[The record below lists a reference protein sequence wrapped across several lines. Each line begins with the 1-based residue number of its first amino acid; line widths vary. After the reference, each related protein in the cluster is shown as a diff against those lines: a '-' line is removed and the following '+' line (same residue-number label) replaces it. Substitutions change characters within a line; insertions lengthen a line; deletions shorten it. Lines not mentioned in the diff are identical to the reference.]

1 MMKHRVRIFLL
12 ILTLSLVAV
21 LATDRP
27 DPFFATLEAKV
38 YKVFDGDT
46 ISLKGG
52 EKVRLLGI
60 DTPEIG
66 EPFSVEAKRFTRDLV
81 RYKTVRLE
89 FDVKARD
96 PYARLLAF
104 VYVKTDSGWVLV
116 NAELVRNGLARLLFI
131 DPNRRYR
138 EYFEEALHEATICHR
153 GLWGKYPEEL
163 TLVQVE
169 ADPVRYVTEVVTV
182 CFLVL
187 EAEETNGAVVL
198 RAGDSRFL
206 FHVVIPSASLALFT
220 TAGIDRWADYVGEWV
235 KITGRLECMD
245 VRNGLSITLEHPD
258 QLVIKE
264 G

>member
-27 DPFFATLEAKV
+27 DPSFATLEAKV

-81 RYKTVRLE
+81 QYKTVRLE
-89 FDVKARD
+89 FDVRARD

-131 DPNRRYR
+131 APNRRYR

-163 TLVQVE
+163 TLAQIE

-182 CFLVL
+182 HFFVSQV
-187 EAEETNGAVVL
+187 EETNTKVVL
-198 RAGDSRFL
+198 YAEDSYYS
-206 FHVVIPSASLALFT
+206 FHVIIPEESLDTFAV
-220 TAGIDRWADYVGEWV
+220 AGIDGWENYVGEWV
-235 KITGRLECMD
+235 QITGILECKD
-245 VRNGLSITLEHPD
+245 VRQGLSITLEFRD
-258 QLVIKE
+258 QIVIGE